1 MAVAQVSARTGP
13 VYASRMNSKMRRWG
27 LGCCAPAN
35 VLVITAGVVRSYII
49 YACDGDGFDDNDDDV
64 TVLPKG
70 EDLA

>member
-1 MAVAQVSARTGP
+1 M
-13 VYASRMNSKMRRWG
+13 
-27 LGCCAPAN
+27 
-35 VLVITAGVVRSYII
+35 ITAGVVRSYII